1 MEEQPWHRR
10 PGNDEDAMERSE
22 PPTTTARY
30 TWSDFI
36 ALEDDDRREL
46 LDGELVE
53 MDVPTALHEWI
64 VATLVHCLRSWAM
77 ARRAGIV
84 LASGYKVKIRN
95 DRGFM
100 PDVQYFQRGGRPVPN
115 QGLDTGAPD
124 LAIEVISPG
133 SGRYD
138 RNQKLRG
145 YAEIGVP
152 EYWIIDPERQTL
164 DRFVLE
170 STGVYRTAEALAGDV
185 PFAPESFPDLV
196 LDLGELWRL
205 PEWFEG

>member
-1 MEEQPWHRR
+1 
-10 PGNDEDAMERSE
+10 MERTAQ

-36 ALEDDDRREL
+36 ALDDDDRREL

-53 MDVPTALHEWI
+53 MDVPPALHEWI
-64 VATLVHCLRSWAM
+64 VATLVHYLRSWAM
-77 ARRAGIV
+77 ARQAGIV

-100 PDVQYFQRGGRPVPN
+100 PDVQYFRRGGRPVPN
-115 QGLDTGAPD
+115 QGLDAGAPD

-138 RNQKLRG
+138 RVEKLRG
-145 YAEIGVP
+145 YADIGVP
-152 EYWIIDPERQTL
+152 EYWIVDAERQTL
-164 DRFVLE
+164 ERLVLDSPGSYR
-170 STGVYRTAEALAGDV
+170 STDTLAGDV
-185 PFAPESFPDLV
+185 TFAPASFPDLV
-196 LDLGELWRL
+196 IDLRELWRL
-205 PEWFEG
+205 PEWFER